1 MWGTESP
8 SCNAPVALGTA
19 PLVTV
24 LAAHYL
30 PHCRDLLPE
39 LGQSI
44 FDPPIVWK
52 VLQ

>member
-1 MWGTESP
+1 
-8 SCNAPVALGTA
+8 VALGIG
-19 PLVTV
+19 PLVAG
-24 LAAHYL
+24 LAAHSP